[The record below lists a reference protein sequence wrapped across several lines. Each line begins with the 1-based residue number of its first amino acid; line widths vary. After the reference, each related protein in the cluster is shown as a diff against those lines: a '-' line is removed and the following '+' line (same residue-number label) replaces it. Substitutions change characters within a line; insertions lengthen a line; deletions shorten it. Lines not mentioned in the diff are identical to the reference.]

1 MTTIPAR
8 LLNAL
13 PEKVARLRRRH
24 HQLAVQIDE
33 ELQRPMPC
41 SVALQRLKRQRLKLK
56 DQITFYSKLVGSPDR
71 KFMPVA
77 AHS

>member
-1 MTTIPAR
+1 MTTMPAR
-8 LLNAL
+8 LLTAL
-13 PEKVARLRRRH
+13 PAKVARLRRRH

-41 SVALQRLKRQRLKLK
+41 SVALQRLKRQRLRLK
-56 DQITFYSKLVGSPDR
+56 DQITYYSKLVGSQDR
-71 KFMPVA
+71 TRMPVA